1 MALISL
7 EALPFLLLHDRSLV
21 KESNK
26 KIFYSKI
33 SKGLALLFNLS
44 ILKCYRLK
52 YEIFT
57 INLIH

>member
-33 SKGLALLFNLS
+33 SKGLALLFKSIDFKMLS
-44 ILKCYRLK
+44 LK
-52 YEIFT
+52 I
-57 INLIH
+57 